1 MRISDWSSVVCSS
14 DLHIVA
20 DRVDRIA
27 VLAEIDADRSRG
39 RARIAEGSQ
48 PAAGR
53 FQAGV
58 VEAEAVDHRA
68 VLGKTEDAGAGIAG
82 LWARRHRAHLDE
94 AEAEAE
100 HGGNRARI
108 LALGRAHG

>member
-39 RARIAEGSQ
+39 RARIAEGPQ

-58 VEAEAVDHRA
+58 VEAEAVDNRD
-68 VLGKTEDAGAGIAG
+68 VLGETDEIG
-82 LWARRHRAHLDE
+82 RAS
-94 AEAEAE
+94 
-100 HGGNRARI
+100 GRARVCQYVSI
-108 LALGRAHG
+108 SVVAVSLKTIQQ